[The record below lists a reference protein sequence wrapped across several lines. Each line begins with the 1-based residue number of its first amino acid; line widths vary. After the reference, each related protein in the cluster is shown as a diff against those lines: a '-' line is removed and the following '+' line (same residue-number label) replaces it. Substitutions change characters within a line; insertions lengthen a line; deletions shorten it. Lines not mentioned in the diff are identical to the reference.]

1 MMWILGCFSGATKSQ
16 NYPFG
21 IMGMVNK
28 ADCLQKGELVKFQVC
43 TIVQTGQKM
52 ACNVVPQRRA
62 LVECV
67 KDQVMIC
74 LFSWGLIGS
83 CRIKHT
89 DHAGNYKEEVLKV
102 LVVFFVFFK
111 FVFILNL
118 LPVWLYHV
126 WSWWEQEAVL
136 PCKRSAGRPGAPDW
150 GWGGVLCRPQSTHR
164 KM

>member
-1 MMWILGCFSGATKSQ
+1 MWLYGCFSGATKSQ

-67 KDQVMIC
+67 KDQVTIC

-83 CRIKHT
+83 CGVKHT
-89 DHAGNYKEEVLKV
+89 DCAGS
-102 LVVFFVFFK
+102 FWRFVCLFVFK
-111 FVFILNL
+111 FVFILYL
-118 LPVWLYHV
+118 LPVWFYHI